1 MYQKIQHPKTGKW
14 HKIDSYIGNKLI
26 TGYAKKINQTGGSF
40 GSRLNDILRMF
51 TGVYTKYR
59 TKQVGDK
66 YILSQ
71 VEYNAIKRNFEDVE
85 RTLLNLMSTDV
96 NLNPSHSHN
105 ATLVLQESPKVDSV
119 VKKLIRDIKAI
130 IAEIIRMHSNTFIR
144 NAAGAARA
152 TVEFGLSAAPATGTA
167 QAFGLSLFPEL
178 KGAAG
183 RRAVDAAN
191 EGLGVWREVA
201 ELRRRARD
209 ERAELAEL
217 EEQQKIDFRQ
227 RAALHRARVDLFEAQ
242 HALRRA
248 QPEPLGGR
256 VGGLFGEPY
265 AVANER
271 RAVADAY
278 AEIKR
283 KQQQQAQ
290 GGLFGPAPVLPAFG
304 PGGLGDGA
312 NDPNYKRAFN
322 QYKANRARGKPG
334 PAPFPGFGPL

>member
-40 GSRLNDILRMF
+40 GSRLNDILRIF

-130 IAEIIRMHSNTFIR
+130 IAEIIRMHSNTFIG

-152 TVEFGLSAAPATGTA
+152 TDEFRLSAAPATGTA

-178 KGAAG
+178 VGIEGPGA
-183 RRAVDAAN
+183 DAARQ
-191 EGLGVWREVA
+191 GLGVWGEIA

-209 ERAELAEL
+209 DRAGLAAL

-227 RAALHRARVDLFEAQ
+227 REALQKARIDLFEAQ

-248 QPEPLGGR
+248 QPEPLGER
-256 VGGLFGEPY
+256 EGGLFRVPF

-271 RAVADAY
+271 QAVSNAY

-290 GGLFGPAPVLPAFG
+290 GGLFGAPPVQPAFG
-304 PGGLGDGA
+304 PRGAGDGA
-312 NDPNYKRAFN
+312 NDPIYKRAFN
-322 QYKANRARGKPG
+322 QYQANRARGKPG
-334 PAPFPGFGPL
+334 PAPFRGFGPL

>member
-40 GSRLNDILRMF
+40 GSRLNDILRIF

-130 IAEIIRMHSNTFIR
+130 IAEIIRMHSNTFIG

-152 TVEFGLSAAPATGTA
+152 TYEFRLSAAPATGTA

-178 KGAAG
+178 VGIEGPGA
-183 RRAVDAAN
+183 DAARQ
-191 EGLGVWREVA
+191 GLGVWGEIA

-209 ERAELAEL
+209 DRAGLAAL

-227 RAALHRARVDLFEAQ
+227 REALQKARIAQ
-242 HALRRA
+242 LDAELGLKRA
-248 QPEPLGGR
+248 QPVPLGEREGALFR
-256 VGGLFGEPY
+256 VPF

-271 RAVADAY
+271 QAVSNAY

-290 GGLFGPAPVLPAFG
+290 GGLFGAPPVQPAFG
-304 PGGLGDGA
+304 PRGAGDGA
-312 NDPNYKRAFN
+312 NDPIYKRAFN
-322 QYKANRARGKPG
+322 QYQANRARGKPG
-334 PAPFPGFGPL
+334 PAPFRGFGPL

>member
-1 MYQKIQHPKTGKW
+1 
-14 HKIDSYIGNKLI
+14 
-26 TGYAKKINQTGGSF
+26 
-40 GSRLNDILRMF
+40 
-51 TGVYTKYR
+51 
-59 TKQVGDK
+59 
-66 YILSQ
+66 
-71 VEYNAIKRNFEDVE
+71 
-85 RTLLNLMSTDV
+85 NLMSTDV